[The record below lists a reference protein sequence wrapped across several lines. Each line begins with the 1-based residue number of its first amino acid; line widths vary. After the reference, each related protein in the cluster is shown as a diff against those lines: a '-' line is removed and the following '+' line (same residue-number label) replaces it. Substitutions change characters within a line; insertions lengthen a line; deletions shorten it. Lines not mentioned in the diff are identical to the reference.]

1 MRKEQAA
8 KKVLVIGS
16 LNTDLVVRVNR
27 FPREGETLIGDS
39 FQQFLGGKGAN
50 QAVSA
55 ARLGAQVAMVGRLG
69 VDGFGDAQIAGLE
82 ADGIDTSGIL
92 RDPEAPSGI
101 ASITVDS
108 TGKNRIII
116 VPGANMRCGVED
128 VDAAR
133 DRIAEA
139 DILLLQLEIPVESV
153 ARAIQIAAEVGTP
166 VILNPAPAQ
175 AVDPALLANV
185 DYLTPNE
192 VEAEQL
198 TGISVKSPVD
208 AGRAAAQLLSYG
220 VGGVVI
226 TLGERGAVVV
236 EKGGAAPVLMPAFSV
251 DAVDTVAAG
260 DAFNGALAVCLAQGA
275 PLVEAARYAAAVAA
289 IAVTRPGAQASLPY
303 RSEVEAFLRERGV

>member
-8 KKVLVIGS
+8 KKILVIGS

-27 FPREGETLIGDS
+27 FPREGETLVGDS

-50 QAVSA
+50 QAVSV

-175 AVDPALLANV
+175 AVDRAILAKV

-208 AGRAAAQLLSYG
+208 AGRAAAQLISYG

-236 EKGGAAPVLMPAFSV
+236 EKGGAAPVLVPAFSV

>member
-8 KKVLVIGS
+8 KKILVIGS

-55 ARLGAQVAMVGRLG
+55 ARLGAQVSMVGRLG

-236 EKGGAAPVLMPAFSV
+236 EKGGAAPVLVPAFSV

>member
-8 KKVLVIGS
+8 KKILVIGS

-27 FPREGETLIGDS
+27 FPREGETLVGDS

-55 ARLGAQVAMVGRLG
+55 ARLGAQVSMVGRLG

-236 EKGGAAPVLMPAFSV
+236 EKGGAAPVLVPAFSV

>member
-8 KKVLVIGS
+8 KKILVIGS

-27 FPREGETLIGDS
+27 FPREGETLVGDS

-55 ARLGAQVAMVGRLG
+55 ARLGAQVSMVGRLG

>member
-8 KKVLVIGS
+8 KKILVIGS

-27 FPREGETLIGDS
+27 FPREGETLVGDS

>member
-55 ARLGAQVAMVGRLG
+55 ARLGAQVSMVGRLG

-133 DRIAEA
+133 DRITEA

>member
-55 ARLGAQVAMVGRLG
+55 ARLGAQVSMVGRLG

>member
-8 KKVLVIGS
+8 KKILVIGS

-27 FPREGETLIGDS
+27 FPREGETLVGDS

-208 AGRAAAQLLSYG
+208 AGRAAAQLISYG

>member
-27 FPREGETLIGDS
+27 FPREGETLVGDS

-116 VPGANMRCGVED
+116 VPGANMRCSVED

-133 DRIAEA
+133 DRITEA